1 MSNVLRRCS
10 VNRSPFVAGSH
21 KKRGTDPRAQ
31 RRFLT
36 GLGIGAVF
44 GLLLTGRVWKRTEA
58 FPVQRR
64 RAGVGQ
70 VPSVGIDADANRI
83 IDALKEHC
91 NEMQNQ
97 LASAMADLFAKLP
110 SLQESE
116 ERWVRSLN
124 EYQRSVTAD
133 LRRLQILV
141 TWTVI
146 LSCFGVVSF
155 AIVLYL
161 AYVKF

>member
-1 MSNVLRRCS
+1 M
-10 VNRSPFVAGSH
+10 
-21 KKRGTDPRAQ
+21 
-31 RRFLT
+31 
-36 GLGIGAVF
+36 
-44 GLLLTGRVWKRTEA
+44 
-58 FPVQRR
+58 
-64 RAGVGQ
+64 GQ

-110 SLQESE
+110 SLLQASE

>member
-1 MSNVLRRCS
+1 M
-10 VNRSPFVAGSH
+10 NRSLFVAGSH
-21 KKRGTDPRAQ
+21 TKRGNDLRAQ

-44 GLLLTGRVWKRTEA
+44 GLLSLGRVWKRTEG

-64 RAGVGQ
+64 RPGVGQ
-70 VPSVGIDADANRI
+70 VPSVDIDADANRI

-91 NEMQNQ
+91 DEMQNQ

-110 SLQESE
+110 SLKESE
-116 ERWVRSLN
+116 ERWVRSLD
-124 EYQRSVTAD
+124 EYQKSVTAD

-141 TWTVI
+141 TWTVM

>member
-1 MSNVLRRCS
+1 
-10 VNRSPFVAGSH
+10 VNRSSFVAGSH
-21 KKRGTDPRAQ
+21 KRCGADLRAQ

-44 GLLLTGRVWKRTEA
+44 ALLLTGRVWKRTEA
-58 FPVQRR
+58 FPAQRR
-64 RAGVGQ
+64 WAGVEQ
-70 VPSVGIDADANRI
+70 VPSVGIGADANRI
-83 IDALKEHC
+83 IDVLKEHC
-91 NEMQNQ
+91 NEVQNQ
-97 LASAMADLFAKLP
+97 LASAMADLSAKLP

-116 ERWVRSLN
+116 ERWARSFN